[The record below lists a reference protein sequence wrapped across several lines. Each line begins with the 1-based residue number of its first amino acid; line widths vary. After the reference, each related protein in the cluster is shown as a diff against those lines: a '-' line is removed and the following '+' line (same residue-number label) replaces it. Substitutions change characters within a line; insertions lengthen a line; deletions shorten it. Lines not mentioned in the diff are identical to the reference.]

1 VDETGK
7 REISVVYCKQ
17 LSSGRYL
24 LPDEFKD
31 TLTASAH
38 TVIMNGMG
46 RTLFYAL
53 LFAVAFALAG
63 CQEDQNVPVQPQAQ
77 STKLSD
83 IQPLY
88 KPDMP
93 PELHFRIYTFQLDRN
108 NLANAD
114 HIFEILEKEKFQ
126 FTDSEAFKANG
137 FAAGSAKADA
147 WQQLGEILQQAKAVG
162 VRDSAMIVFD
172 DGSQDLFFANTKQK
186 RSINY
191 YRSQHDSFKKNIT
204 QGQLA
209 WRIRAWALEDKEKS
223 AMVQIMPVSKPN
235 VPPGINPFV
244 RRKRPRMVIFDA
256 VGFELEMTP
265 GDFIVLSP
273 ESYDLDTNP
282 DTIDLTNSEESEL
295 SKETPKISTES
306 NLKKLTL
313 GSLFFEIENKPLIR
327 LFVVV
332 CVGTGN

>member
-1 VDETGK
+1 M
-7 REISVVYCKQ
+7 
-17 LSSGRYL
+17 SSGRYL

-31 TLTASAH
+31 RLTASAH
-38 TVIMNGMG
+38 TVIINGMS

-53 LFAVAFALAG
+53 LSALVFALAG
-63 CQEDQNVPVQPQAQ
+63 CQEAQNVPFQPQAQ

-93 PELHFRIYTFQLDRN
+93 PELHFKMYTFHVDKN

-114 HIFEILEKEKFQ
+114 RIFEIFEKDKFQ
-126 FTDSEAFKANG
+126 FTNPDAFKANG
-137 FAAGSAKADA
+137 FAASSAKAGL
-147 WQQLGEILQQAKAVG
+147 WQQLGEGLQQAKAVG

-186 RSINY
+186 RSIDY
-191 YRSQHDSFKKNIT
+191 YRSQHDRFKRDIT

-209 WRIRAWALEDKEKS
+209 WRIRAWPLEDKEKT
-223 AMVQIMPVSKPN
+223 AMVQIMPVSKPDI
-235 VPPGINPFV
+235 PPGAKPLA
-244 RRKRPRMVIFDA
+244 RRRRPRVVIFDA

-265 GDFIVLSP
+265 GDFVVLSP
-273 ESYDLDTNP
+273 ASCDLDTSP
-282 DTIDLTNSEESEL
+282 DTKDPAYPEESES
-295 SKETPKISTES
+295 SKETPKIGTES
-306 NLKKLTL
+306 NLKKSTL
-313 GSLFFEIENKPLIR
+313 GSLFFEVENKPLIR
-327 LFVVV
+327 LFVIV